1 MEQQKPLPVVYRE
14 VKPDCGCRLDLLV
27 EEAVIVEVMLIHQ
40 VQLLSYLK
48 LSGCKVGLLINCNV
62 RVLPEGWHSPSG
74 ELQILCV
81 LRGLCGKQVQFW
93 RDKMRILIVED
104 EPGVA
109 QFIQQGLTESGYA
122 IDVARDGTEGLDYAL
137 AKTYDAIVLDIML
150 PKLNG
155 LEVLRELRDQ
165 RIKTPVLL
173 LTARDGIDD
182 RVQGL
187 DAGADDYLVKP
198 FAFPELLARLRALL
212 RRPPLQSDAI
222 LRVGDLVM
230 DVSRHEVR
238 RAGQVIELSQ
248 REFALLELLLRHPNQ
263 VLTRTQIMEHVWN
276 FDFYAETK
284 VVDVYIGYLR
294 RKLEDNFDH
303 PLIHTVRGVG
313 YKISTEARD
322 D

>member
-1 MEQQKPLPVVYRE
+1 
-14 VKPDCGCRLDLLV
+14 
-27 EEAVIVEVMLIHQ
+27 
-40 VQLLSYLK
+40 
-48 LSGCKVGLLINCNV
+48 
-62 RVLPEGWHSPSG
+62 
-74 ELQILCV
+74 
-81 LRGLCGKQVQFW
+81 
-93 RDKMRILIVED
+93 MRILVVED

-122 IDVARDGTEGLDYAL
+122 IDVARDGAEGLDYAL

-155 LEVLRELRDQ
+155 LEVLRELRNQ

-173 LTARDGIDD
+173 LTARDGVDD

-187 DAGADDYLVKP
+187 DSGADDYLVKP

-212 RRPPLQSDAI
+212 R
-222 LRVGDLVM
+222 
-230 DVSRHEVR
+230 
-238 RAGQVIELSQ
+238 
-248 REFALLELLLRHPNQ
+248 HPNQ

-276 FDFYAETK
+276 FNFYAETK

-294 RKLEDNFDH
+294 RKLEADFDD

-313 YKISTEARD
+313 YRLCAEAQD

>member
-1 MEQQKPLPVVYRE
+1 M
-14 VKPDCGCRLDLLV
+14 
-27 EEAVIVEVMLIHQ
+27 
-40 VQLLSYLK
+40 
-48 LSGCKVGLLINCNV
+48 
-62 RVLPEGWHSPSG
+62 RVLV
-74 ELQILCV
+74 I
-81 LRGLCGKQVQFW
+81 
-93 RDKMRILIVED
+93 ED

-109 QFIQQGLTESGYA
+109 QFIQQGLTEAGYA
-122 IDVARDGTEGLDYAL
+122 IDVTRDGSEGLDFAL

-155 LEVLRELRDQ
+155 LELLREIRNQ

-187 DAGADDYLVKP
+187 DSGADDYLVKP

-222 LRVGDLVM
+222 LQVGDLEM
-230 DVSRHEVR
+230 DLTRHEVR
-238 RAGQVIELSQ
+238 RAGQIIELSQ

-276 FDFYAETK
+276 FNFYSETK

-294 RKLEDNFDH
+294 RKIEQDFDY
-303 PLIHTVRGVG
+303 PLIHTIRGVG
-313 YKISTEARD
+313 YRLSAKGQND
-322 D
+322 